1 MLYFA
6 YPPTFLYFLFPINL
20 SRLEKK
26 RQPKDPTMK
35 YTHAKVTTILA
46 ALFMLPALTAHADAT
61 PALQLNNVQLGV
73 TGATQGG
80 GSSFGPILKYLPQ
93 YNLLSGEHLVN
104 VGLDL
109 GVTSF
114 NNAGNSDFL
123 ILQYGVFGTYQ
134 FSTNWEARMSVGAQT
149 WTAGNG
155 TAFYFGP
162 EAVYHFNEKI
172 WGVVDGLF
180 LSYNAVLQSNFANL
194 FSAGINFKF

>member
-1 MLYFA
+1 
-6 YPPTFLYFLFPINL
+6 
-20 SRLEKK
+20 
-26 RQPKDPTMK
+26 MK
-35 YTHAKVTTILA
+35 YKKARNPLFLA
-46 ALFMLPALTAHADAT
+46 AFLILLAVPAHADPV
-61 PALQLNNVQLGV
+61 PALQLKEVQLGV

-93 YNLLSGEHLVN
+93 YNLFPGDHSVN

-114 NNAGNSDFL
+114 NNSGSSDFL
-123 ILQYGVFGTYQ
+123 ILQYGVFGTYR
-134 FSTNWEARMSVGAQT
+134 FSPNWEARVSVGAQT

-162 EAVYHFNEKI
+162 EAVYHFNEKP
-172 WGVVDGLF
+172 WGLVDGLF

-194 FSAGINFKF
+194 FSTGINFKF